1 MILLM
6 KRTLGPRIMLND
18 PLPSRTEALNL
29 RRNVRRLHAENQ
41 ALKDEIARIREER
54 DLLRVGRA
62 PFVGLA
68 VRSALCAKERH
79 RPCGG
84 RLNLFG
90 RRVRC
95 GCECHIPGSSNRQD
109 SSL

>member
-29 RRNVRRLHAENQ
+29 RRNVRRLLAANQ
-41 ALKDEIARIREER
+41 QLKTELQRVREER
-54 DLLRVGRA
+54 DLLRMGRP
-62 PFVGLA
+62 PFVGAA
-68 VRSALCAKERH
+68 VRAARCVQERH
-79 RPCGG
+79 RKCGG
-84 RLNLFG
+84 YVNLFG

-95 GCECHIPGSSNRQD
+95 GCECHIPGSSTIHD
-109 SSL
+109 EDI